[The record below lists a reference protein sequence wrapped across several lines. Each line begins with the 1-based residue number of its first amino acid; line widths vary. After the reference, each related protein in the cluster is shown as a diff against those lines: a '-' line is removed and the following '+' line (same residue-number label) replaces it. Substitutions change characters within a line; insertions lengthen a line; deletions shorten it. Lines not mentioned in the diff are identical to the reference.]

1 MIRVGVI
8 KQLRDFALEVSLA
21 IQRGEFIALR
31 GKSGSGKTTLLR
43 ILAGLESARGAIEVD
58 GVKWLESKTFVP
70 PQKRA
75 IGFVFQEYALFP
87 NMSVEQN
94 LLYVAKDK
102 ALAYHLLKMTDLLDL
117 KNRYP
122 HQLSGGQKQR
132 VALARALM
140 KRPKLL
146 LLDEPLSALDAA
158 MRSFLQTK
166 IKELHDEFGT
176 TTIMVSH
183 DISEIYRLASRIIEI
198 ERGKIVADTPKEALL
213 DRRSIFKAEVVDIQN
228 NKMFVGF
235 MGSIFGVPHKK
246 GAKIGDIVDI
256 VIEDVGL
263 YGV

>member
-1 MIRVGVI
+1 MIKIGIRKELGDFSLEI
-8 KQLRDFALEVSLA
+8 SLRIEK
-21 IQRGEFIALR
+21 GEFVALT

-43 ILAGLESARGAIEVD
+43 ILAGLEKASGAIEVE
-58 GVKWLESKTFVP
+58 GVKWLDKKVFVP

-94 LLYVAKDK
+94 LLYVAKDR
-102 ALAYHLLKMTDLLDL
+102 ALAYHLLKIVDLLEL
-117 KNRYP
+117 KSRYP
-122 HQLSGGQKQR
+122 HTLSGGQKQR

-146 LLDEPLSALDAA
+146 LLDEPLSALDAS

-166 IKELHDEFGT
+166 IKELHNEFGT

-183 DISEIYRLASRIIEI
+183 DIAEIYRLATRVVEL
-198 ERGKIVADTPKEALL
+198 ERGKVIADTSKERLL
-213 DRRSIFKAEVVDIQN
+213 DKRTIFKAEVVDIQD

-235 MGSIFGVPHKK
+235 MGNIFDLSRRKE
-246 GAKIGDIVDI
+246 AQIGDIVDI